1 MKKNYLFFAL
11 LLLFP
16 LFAQSQSSSSSSS
29 NTSSS
34 NTSTSTTD
42 AGILWRCELPGGIYI
57 VNVRSIT
64 SLSSHEYI
72 VDNVARVTEV
82 TIGTTGDVVGRFYYI
97 EPITK
102 SPLPVGQS
110 ALDKI
115 EEKLQEG
122 AQRVG
127 VEPIWKKVLKTF
139 PGSTHAHTVEYRL
152 ESKDQLDQI
161 LSNLEKAWRNRQGG
175 TLRIS

>member
-1 MKKNYLFFAL
+1 MKTIFLFIF
-11 LLLFP
+11 LFVSP
-16 LFAQSQSSSSSSS
+16 LFAQSSSSSSS
-29 NTSSS
+29 DTSSS

-42 AGILWRCELPGGIYI
+42 TGILWRCELPGGIYI

-82 TIGTTGDVVGRFYYI
+82 TVGTTGDVVGRFYYI

-102 SPLPVGQS
+102 SPLPIGQS

-122 AQRVG
+122 SQRVG
-127 VEPIWKKVLKTF
+127 IEPIWKKVLKTF

-152 ESKDQLDQI
+152 ESKDQLNQI
-161 LSNLEKAWRNRQGG
+161 LSNLEKVWRNRQGG